1 MRYLIDTCTLIW
13 LATEPNKLSEMASKI
28 LQNAENDILVSTV
41 SAWELALKKE
51 DIIKTDNLE
60 NFVKQACLRHQLTLT
75 SPSLSHVCTVK
86 ELPFHHKDPFDRL
99 LIATCTV
106 EKIPLITADKKIA
119 LYDIETIW

>member
-13 LATEPNKLSEMASKI
+13 LATEPDKLSETARKI

-51 DIIKTDNLE
+51 DIIQTDNLE
-60 NFVKQACLRHQLTLT
+60 KFVKQACLRHQLTLI
-75 SPSLSHVCTVK
+75 SPSLSHGCKVK
-86 ELPFHHKDPFDRL
+86 ELPFHHKDPFDQL
-99 LIATCTV
+99 LIATCIV

-119 LYDIETIW
+119 LYDIKTIW